1 MRLDIWTIGAT
12 GLCLLAQP
20 VVAQEAATEVTVV
33 STRLRSVLPNSEYRT
48 AHEGQ
53 DVRAI
58 LEQVPGVIVLD
69 SGVPGSRSELYVRGA
84 DANFTTVLI
93 EGVPVNDLGDSR
105 GGAYDFSTVA
115 GDEIA
120 AVTLG
125 QGPLSALYGSGAL
138 AGVVNFGLAFPGS
151 GHGSYRIAASGD
163 DEYAID
169 LGGRATPAAGW
180 SLAGL
185 ARAGA
190 DGDKSLGQW
199 RDLSSLSAKL
209 TGKLT
214 DDRTLTVFARA
225 ADSDREGFDV
235 ASGGPLY
242 SATGDHQLTR
252 DRDRL
257 LGVAFIQ
264 TFDDR
269 HRLDLRL
276 SAFSRDEDLFT
287 PANPDGAFGGTPAT
301 TQASRFDRVQA
312 TAIYRAQG
320 AKVDYSVGLELM
332 REQGTVDAEL
342 DFGGGFVLPSGF
354 KHSRDTVGVFGEGQV
369 RLGHGLQWRFGLRAD
384 SRDGN
389 RPDWSART
397 TVEWRSDDERLSF
410 GGTWGRSLK
419 VPSFY
424 ALGDPLV
431 GSPDLRNEESE
442 GGELTA
448 GWRLGAAQLSL
459 TAHSATYRNLIDFD
473 FATFKLVNRS
483 EVAIRGLDL
492 GVRGEATQQLTYDV
506 RLSSLH
512 HEVNGVSGGLL
523 HRPNL
528 TAATDLTWQ
537 ATPSL
542 ALALNSRYVGKRQ
555 SSSIPIGL
563 QDLKPYLTSGL
574 TATWRFQNGVSLA
587 LNVGNL
593 SDARYETISGFRARG
608 RHAIISLYGA
618 F

>member
-1 MRLDIWTIGAT
+1 MRLGLSTIAMG
-12 GLCLLAQP
+12 GLYLLAQP
-20 VVAQEAATEVTVV
+20 VTAQEAATEVTVV

-53 DVRAI
+53 DMRAI
-58 LEQVPGVIVLD
+58 LEQVQGVVVLD
-69 SGVPGSRSELYVRGA
+69 SGVSGSRSELYVRGA
-84 DANFTTVLI
+84 DANFTAVLI

-120 AVTLG
+120 SITLG

-138 AGVVNFGLAFPGS
+138 AGVVNLGLAFPS
-151 GHGSYRIAASGD
+151 TGHGSYRIAASGD
-163 DEYAID
+163 DEYAIS

-180 SLAGL
+180 SLTGL
-185 ARAGA
+185 ARTGA

-199 RDLSSLSAKL
+199 RDLSSLSARL
-209 TGKLT
+209 SGKLT
-214 DDRTLTVFARA
+214 DNRTLTVFARA

-242 SATGDHQLTR
+242 SATGDHQTTR

-257 LGVAFIQ
+257 LGVRLTQAV
-264 TFDDR
+264 DDR
-269 HRLDLRL
+269 RRLDLHL
-276 SAFSRDEDLFT
+276 SVFRRDENLFT
-287 PANPDGAFGGTPAT
+287 PANPDGVFGGTPAT
-301 TQASRFDRVQA
+301 TQVSRFDRVQA

-320 AKVDYSVGLELM
+320 DNLDYSAGLELM

-342 DFGGGFVLPSGF
+342 DFGGGFVLPAGF
-354 KHSRDTVGVFGEGQV
+354 EHSRDTVGLFGEGQV
-369 RLGHGLQWRFGLRAD
+369 RLGRGWQWRTGLRAD
-384 SRDGN
+384 SRDGA

-397 TVEWRSDDERLSF
+397 TIEWRSDDERASF

-431 GSPDLRNEESE
+431 GSPNLRNEESA

-459 TAHSATYRNLIDFD
+459 TAHSATYCNLIDFD
-473 FATFKLVNRS
+473 FATFKLVNRG

-492 GVRGEATQQLTYDV
+492 SLRGAATPQLTYDV

-512 HEVNGVSGGLL
+512 HEVNGANGGLL

-528 TAATDLTWQ
+528 TAAVDLTWQ

-542 ALALNSRYVGKRQ
+542 TLALNSRYVGKRQ
-555 SSSIPIGL
+555 SSSIPTGA
-563 QDLKPYLTSGL
+563 QDLKPYLISDL
-574 TATWRFQNGVSLA
+574 TAGWRFQNGVSLA
-587 LNVGNL
+587 LKVGNL
-593 SDARYETISGFRARG
+593 SDGRYETISGFRARG
-608 RHAIISLYGA
+608 RHAMISLYGA